1 MKKYIV
7 YLILCFVSCFIF
19 SCTSVYE
26 KGDTSCIPEGM
37 ERLTFKVIVSSSKV
51 VGSNTRSIALE
62 KENEI
67 KDLFVKIGYYDGD
80 HYRNFYSTQN
90 GTIYLDSYVYEDSIY
105 RASIEVPVGT
115 FRDGDNIYVWANQEY
130 PIDVTS
136 EEELTTP
143 LYMSGIGTIRDR
155 WGGGR
160 DFEAD
165 VHLLRGVAKLRTVVR
180 TTKRSVLGSWNI
192 NINQVETQILHMPLC
207 IRPFAPFET
216 HRNPAA
222 NDWWNDVYHRYIDC
236 TLKNVDWW
244 FRWENSHLLSSVELP
259 IDDGVNVDKVAETS
273 YDRYIYE
280 NWLENESDYDENT
293 NVTALKVRIPLWN
306 NETGENRTIE
316 RVIPIKTND
325 SYRILRNHIYTVD
338 VRVLSLDEVKIF
350 TNMLDW
356 EDVGVTGDIVGG
368 VDFDIDRTK
377 ITLIKD
383 IVDPVKLLKV
393 DCHAP
398 GRLQIRALKP
408 NKTDLISTTDLQL
421 YCNGITETDKLA
433 DNSGIYDLTAAQ
445 VMNFYCTTGSV
456 PANYEGGFI
465 EISSD
470 NVHVEYIPVSSLD
483 TFTPLDTEGTANSY
497 IADRGAGS
505 YSFTATIMGNGVDGI
520 IDEGKFEDASGNIL
534 TKAGGA
540 NIHPLSAKL
549 LWQDTDE
556 LVEQVALVNG
566 RVQVKMRRS
575 RGNAVIAVYDKTNP
589 NAEDAKVLWSW
600 HLWCTATPKILE
612 FVTSIYTGNNYKVM
626 DRNLGATAT
635 KAYLGTVQGLHYQ
648 WGRKDPFSGSLTYD
662 GIRTILYDVRSGQV
676 VYKYSDERVTAGQA
690 ISTPSSLYSPRRGLG
705 SESWCTKTTEL
716 KYLWGNPD
724 GEQDVFPKET
734 LKSLYD
740 PCPYGYKVAPHD
752 VFKILSKG
760 EIAIFLPAGASLGDM
775 YFIKSYFANG
785 STFYYDNAGIDET
798 KLIYLPE
805 TYRPNGDGIKLG
817 KRGVYWC
824 SSPHPADK
832 EHSGLMFNFHPY
844 TAMDFEYNI
853 YNPVVT
859 STPASIRCVKE

>member
-1 MKKYIV
+1 MTNKMVIGYKFAF
-7 YLILCFVSCFIF
+7 ILLLLSSCVEDIRNCDMGNVDNMIPDGKERMELRLVIPGGKQPVVRSIENGMAGENKVERLFMDVMNSGTVIA
-19 SCTSVYE
+19 SRSTADGALTLTPTDVDSVYAVSTLFDIGTLE
-26 KGDTSCIPEGM
+26 AGYTLRVRANEDTPAIISGQP
-37 ERLTFKVIVSSSKV
+37 VSP
-51 VGSNTRSIALE
+51 
-62 KENEI
+62 
-67 KDLFVKIGYYDGD
+67 F
-80 HYRNFYSTQN
+80 
-90 GTIYLDSYVYEDSIY
+90 
-105 RASIEVPVGT
+105 
-115 FRDGDNIYVWANQEY
+115 
-130 PIDVTS
+130 
-136 EEELTTP
+136 
-143 LYMSGIGTIRDR
+143 YMSGTGVIEDGINRN
-155 WGGGR
+155 
-160 DFEAD
+160 FKAS
-165 VHLLRGVAKLRTVVR
+165 VHLLRGVAKLRTTVR
-180 TTKRSVLGSWNI
+180 TTSFTVPQELMIGDVKIQVIHAADRIRKYAPFSSHANEAVVENLPASSLNYPDYPEVSLYDI
-192 NINQVETQILHMPLC
+192 LAHEQVEINGEAITFYPL
-207 IRPFAPFET
+207 F
-216 HRNPAA
+216 
-222 NDWWNDVYHRYIDC
+222 V
-236 TLKNVDWW
+236 
-244 FRWENSHLLSSVELP
+244 
-259 IDDGVNVDKVAETS
+259 
-273 YDRYIYE
+273 YE
-280 NWLENESDYDENT
+280 NYLEQEEEYDPAI
-293 NVTALKVRIPLWN
+293 NVTSLKLTIPVTDGIASRVI
-306 NETGENRTIE
+306 ERTIPVKAE
-316 RVIPIKTND
+316 D
-325 SYRILRNHIYTVD
+325 SYRMKRNHIYSVD
-338 VRVLSLDEVKIF
+338 VQVLSLDEVKVF
-350 TNMLDW
+350 TDMLDW

-566 RVQVKMRRS
+566 RVQVKMGRS

-662 GIRTILYDVRSGQV
+662 GIRTILYDVRSGQG

-705 SESWCTKTTEL
+705 GESWCTKTTEL

-724 GEQDVFPKET
+724 GEQDAFPKET

-760 EIAIFLPAGASLGDM
+760 EIAIFPPAGASLGDM

-817 KRGVYWC
+817 KWGVYWC

-859 STPASIRCVKE
+859 SVPASIRCVKE

>member
-1 MKKYIV
+1 MTNKMVIGYKFAF
-7 YLILCFVSCFIF
+7 ILLLLSSCVEDIRNCDIGNVDNMIPDGKERMELRLVIPGGKQPVVRSIENGMAGENKVERLFMDVMNSGTVIA
-19 SCTSVYE
+19 SRSTADGALTLTPTDVDSVYAVSTLFDIGTLE
-26 KGDTSCIPEGM
+26 AGYTLRVRANEDTPAIISGQP
-37 ERLTFKVIVSSSKV
+37 VSP
-51 VGSNTRSIALE
+51 
-62 KENEI
+62 
-67 KDLFVKIGYYDGD
+67 F
-80 HYRNFYSTQN
+80 
-90 GTIYLDSYVYEDSIY
+90 
-105 RASIEVPVGT
+105 
-115 FRDGDNIYVWANQEY
+115 
-130 PIDVTS
+130 
-136 EEELTTP
+136 
-143 LYMSGIGTIRDR
+143 YMSGTGVIEDGINRN
-155 WGGGR
+155 
-160 DFEAD
+160 FKAS
-165 VHLLRGVAKLRTVVR
+165 VHLLRGVAKLRTTVR
-180 TTKRSVLGSWNI
+180 TTSFTVPQELMIGDVKIQVIHAADRIRKYAPFSSHANEAVVENLPASSLNYPDYPEVSLYDI
-192 NINQVETQILHMPLC
+192 LAHEQVEINGEAITFYPL
-207 IRPFAPFET
+207 F
-216 HRNPAA
+216 
-222 NDWWNDVYHRYIDC
+222 V
-236 TLKNVDWW
+236 
-244 FRWENSHLLSSVELP
+244 
-259 IDDGVNVDKVAETS
+259 
-273 YDRYIYE
+273 YE
-280 NWLENESDYDENT
+280 NYLEQEEEYDPAI
-293 NVTALKVRIPLWN
+293 NVTSLKLTIPVTDGIASRVI
-306 NETGENRTIE
+306 ERTIPVKAE
-316 RVIPIKTND
+316 D
-325 SYRILRNHIYTVD
+325 SYRMKRNHIYSVD
-338 VRVLSLDEVKIF
+338 VQVLSLDEVKVF
-350 TNMLDW
+350 TDMLDW

-556 LVEQVALVNG
+556 LVEQVALGNG
-566 RVQVKMRRS
+566 RVQVKMGRS

-662 GIRTILYDVRSGQV
+662 GIRTILYDVRSGQG

-705 SESWCTKTTEL
+705 GESWCTKTTEL

-724 GEQDVFPKET
+724 GEQDAFPKET

-760 EIAIFLPAGASLGDM
+760 EIAIFPPAGASLGDM

-817 KRGVYWC
+817 KWGVYWC

-859 STPASIRCVKE
+859 SVPASIRCVKE

>member
-1 MKKYIV
+1 MTNKMVIGYKFAF
-7 YLILCFVSCFIF
+7 ILLLLSSCVEDIRNCDIGNVDNMIPDGKERMELRLVIPGGKQPVVRSIENGMAGENKVERLFMDVMNSGTVIA
-19 SCTSVYE
+19 SRSTADGALTLTPTDVDSVYAVSTLFDIGTLE
-26 KGDTSCIPEGM
+26 AGYTLRVRANEDTPAIISGQP
-37 ERLTFKVIVSSSKV
+37 VSP
-51 VGSNTRSIALE
+51 
-62 KENEI
+62 
-67 KDLFVKIGYYDGD
+67 F
-80 HYRNFYSTQN
+80 
-90 GTIYLDSYVYEDSIY
+90 
-105 RASIEVPVGT
+105 
-115 FRDGDNIYVWANQEY
+115 
-130 PIDVTS
+130 
-136 EEELTTP
+136 
-143 LYMSGIGTIRDR
+143 YMSGTGVIEDGINRN
-155 WGGGR
+155 
-160 DFEAD
+160 FKAS
-165 VHLLRGVAKLRTVVR
+165 VHLLRGVAKLRTTVR
-180 TTKRSVLGSWNI
+180 TTSFTVPQELMIGDVKIQVIHAADRIRKYAPFSSHANEAVVENLPASSLNYPDYPEVSLYDI
-192 NINQVETQILHMPLC
+192 LAHEQVEINGEAITFYPL
-207 IRPFAPFET
+207 F
-216 HRNPAA
+216 
-222 NDWWNDVYHRYIDC
+222 V
-236 TLKNVDWW
+236 
-244 FRWENSHLLSSVELP
+244 
-259 IDDGVNVDKVAETS
+259 
-273 YDRYIYE
+273 YE
-280 NWLENESDYDENT
+280 NYLEQEEEYDPAI
-293 NVTALKVRIPLWN
+293 NVTSLKLTIPVTDGIASRVI
-306 NETGENRTIE
+306 ERTIPVKAE
-316 RVIPIKTND
+316 D
-325 SYRILRNHIYTVD
+325 SYRMKRNHIYSVD
-338 VRVLSLDEVKIF
+338 VQVLSLDEVKVF
-350 TNMLDW
+350 TDMLDW

-566 RVQVKMRRS
+566 RVQVKMGRS

-662 GIRTILYDVRSGQV
+662 GIRTILYDVRSGQG

-705 SESWCTKTTEL
+705 GESWCTKTTEL

-724 GEQDVFPKET
+724 GEQDAFPKET

-760 EIAIFLPAGASLGDM
+760 EIAIFPPAGASLGDM

-817 KRGVYWC
+817 KWGVYWC

-832 EHSGLMFNFHPY
+832 EHSELMFNFHPY

-859 STPASIRCVKE
+859 SVPASIRCVKE

>member
-1 MKKYIV
+1 MEDIRNCDIGNVDNMIPDGKERMELRLVIPGGKQPVVRSIENGMAGENKV
-7 YLILCFVSCFIF
+7 ERLFMDVMNSGTVIASRSTADGALTLPPTDVD
-19 SCTSVYE
+19 SVYAVSTLFDIGTLE
-26 KGDTSCIPEGM
+26 AGYTLRVRANEDTPAIISGQP
-37 ERLTFKVIVSSSKV
+37 VSP
-51 VGSNTRSIALE
+51 
-62 KENEI
+62 
-67 KDLFVKIGYYDGD
+67 F
-80 HYRNFYSTQN
+80 
-90 GTIYLDSYVYEDSIY
+90 
-105 RASIEVPVGT
+105 
-115 FRDGDNIYVWANQEY
+115 
-130 PIDVTS
+130 
-136 EEELTTP
+136 
-143 LYMSGIGTIRDR
+143 YMSGTGVIEDGINRN
-155 WGGGR
+155 
-160 DFEAD
+160 FKAS
-165 VHLLRGVAKLRTVVR
+165 VHLLRGVAKLRTTVR
-180 TTKRSVLGSWNI
+180 TTSFTVPQELMIGDVKIQVIHAADRIRKYAPFSSHANEAVVENLPASSLNYPDYPEVSLYDI
-192 NINQVETQILHMPLC
+192 LAHEQVEINGEAITFYPL
-207 IRPFAPFET
+207 F
-216 HRNPAA
+216 
-222 NDWWNDVYHRYIDC
+222 V
-236 TLKNVDWW
+236 
-244 FRWENSHLLSSVELP
+244 
-259 IDDGVNVDKVAETS
+259 
-273 YDRYIYE
+273 YE
-280 NWLENESDYDENT
+280 NYLEQEEEYDPAI
-293 NVTALKVRIPLWN
+293 NVTSLKLTIPVTDGIASRVI
-306 NETGENRTIE
+306 ERTIPVKAE
-316 RVIPIKTND
+316 D
-325 SYRILRNHIYTVD
+325 SYRMKRNHIYSVD
-338 VRVLSLDEVKIF
+338 VQVLSLDEVKVF
-350 TNMLDW
+350 TDMLDW

-566 RVQVKMRRS
+566 RVQVKMGRS

-662 GIRTILYDVRSGQV
+662 GIRTILYDVRSGQG

-705 SESWCTKTTEL
+705 GESWCTKTTEL

-724 GEQDVFPKET
+724 GEQDAFPKET

-760 EIAIFLPAGASLGDM
+760 EIAIFPPAGASLGDM

-817 KRGVYWC
+817 KWGVYWC

-859 STPASIRCVKE
+859 SVPASIRCVKE

>member
-1 MKKYIV
+1 MEIGYKFAF
-7 YLILCFVSCFIF
+7 ILLLLSSCLVDIRNCDFGNVDNMISEGKERMELRLVIPGGKQPVVRSIENGMAGENKVERLF
-19 SCTSVYE
+19 MDVMNSGTVIASRSTADGALTLTPTDVDSVYAVSTLFDIGTLE
-26 KGDTSCIPEGM
+26 AGYTLRVRANEDTPAIISGQP
-37 ERLTFKVIVSSSKV
+37 VSP
-51 VGSNTRSIALE
+51 
-62 KENEI
+62 
-67 KDLFVKIGYYDGD
+67 F
-80 HYRNFYSTQN
+80 
-90 GTIYLDSYVYEDSIY
+90 
-105 RASIEVPVGT
+105 
-115 FRDGDNIYVWANQEY
+115 
-130 PIDVTS
+130 
-136 EEELTTP
+136 
-143 LYMSGIGTIRDR
+143 YMSGTGVIEDGINRN
-155 WGGGR
+155 
-160 DFEAD
+160 FKAS
-165 VHLLRGVAKLRTVVR
+165 VHLLRGVAKLRTTVR
-180 TTKRSVLGSWNI
+180 TTSFTVPQELMIGDVKIQVIHAADRIRKYAPFSSHANEAVVENLPASSLNYPDYPEVSLYDI
-192 NINQVETQILHMPLC
+192 LAHEQVEINGEAITFYPL
-207 IRPFAPFET
+207 F
-216 HRNPAA
+216 
-222 NDWWNDVYHRYIDC
+222 V
-236 TLKNVDWW
+236 
-244 FRWENSHLLSSVELP
+244 
-259 IDDGVNVDKVAETS
+259 
-273 YDRYIYE
+273 YE
-280 NWLENESDYDENT
+280 NYLEQEEEYDPAI
-293 NVTALKVRIPLWN
+293 NVTSLKLTIPVTDGIASRVI
-306 NETGENRTIE
+306 ERTIPVKAE
-316 RVIPIKTND
+316 D
-325 SYRILRNHIYTVD
+325 SYRMKRKHIYSVD
-338 VRVLSLDEVKIF
+338 VQVLSLDEVKVF
-350 TNMLDW
+350 TDMLDW

-566 RVQVKMRRS
+566 RVQVKMGRS

-662 GIRTILYDVRSGQV
+662 GIRTILYDVRSGQG

-705 SESWCTKTTEL
+705 GESWCTKTTEL

-724 GEQDVFPKET
+724 GEQDAFPKET

-760 EIAIFLPAGASLGDM
+760 EIAIFPPAGASLGDM

-817 KRGVYWC
+817 KWGVYWC

-859 STPASIRCVKE
+859 SVPASIRCVKE

>member
-1 MKKYIV
+1 MINKLFTFFFIA
-7 YLILCFVSCFIF
+7 YLLSSCVEDIENYDLGNVDNMIPDGKELMELRLVIPGDKQ
-19 SCTSVYE
+19 SV
-26 KGDTSCIPEGM
+26 
-37 ERLTFKVIVSSSKV
+37 V
-51 VGSNTRSIALE
+51 RSIE
-62 KENEI
+62 
-67 KDLFVKIGYYDGD
+67 
-80 HYRNFYSTQN
+80 N
-90 GTIYLDSYVYEDSIY
+90 GTAGEN
-105 RASIEVPVGT
+105 SIEQLYMDVMDGGGNPIEYRPRSTGDGTLKLTHYADSFYVVSTLFDIGTLKEGYT
-115 FRDGDNIYVWANQEY
+115 FRVRANADEPHGGQ
-130 PIDVTS
+130 PV
-136 EEELTTP
+136 P
-143 LYMSGIGTIRDR
+143 PFYMSGTGVIYGDR
-155 WGGGR
+155 HFR
-160 DFEAD
+160 ASA
-165 VHLLRGVAKLRTVVR
+165 HLLRGVAKLRTTVR
-180 TTKRSVLGSWNI
+180 KTSFTVPQELTIGDVKVQVLH
-192 NINQVETQILHMPLC
+192 VADR
-207 IRPFAPFET
+207 IRKYAPFPS
-216 HRNPAA
+216 HA
-222 NDWWNDVYHRYIDC
+222 NEAITNN
-236 TLKNVDWW
+236 K
-244 FRWENSHLLSSVELP
+244 ENGLEYPLHYSDYPEVILTDIALQEQGKLDGEAVTFYSHYV
-259 IDDGVNVDKVAETS
+259 
-273 YDRYIYE
+273 YE
-280 NWLENESDYDENT
+280 NYLEQESDYDIDT
-293 NVTALKVRIPLWN
+293 NVTSLKVVIPVTDGVTSRVI
-306 NETGENRTIE
+306 ERTIPVKAE
-316 RVIPIKTND
+316 N
-325 SYRILRNHIYTVD
+325 SYRIKRNHIYSVD
-338 VRVLSLDEVKIF
+338 VQVLSINEVKVF
-350 TNMLDW
+350 TDMLDW
-356 EDVGVTGDIVGG
+356 EDVGVTGDIVGTY
-368 VDFDIDRTK
+368 FDIDRSASK
-377 ITLIKD
+377 GITLIKD
-383 IVDPVKLLKV
+383 IADPVKLVKV
-393 DCHAP
+393 DCHTP
-398 GRLQIRALKP
+398 GRLRIRALQP

-421 YCNGITETDKLA
+421 YCNGIAETDKLA

-456 PANYEGGFI
+456 PANFEGGFI

-470 NVHVEYIPVSSLD
+470 NVHVVYIPIGSLD
-483 TFTPLDTEGTANSY
+483 TFIPLDTEGTSNSY
-497 IADRGAGS
+497 IADRGAAS
-505 YSFTATIMGNGVDGI
+505 YSFTATIMGNGADGI

-566 RVQVKMRRS
+566 RVQVKMGRS
-575 RGNAVIAVYDKTNP
+575 RGNALIAVYDKANP

-662 GIRTILYDVRSGQV
+662 GIRTILYDVRSGQG

-705 SESWCTKTTEL
+705 GESWCTKTTEL

-724 GEQDVFPKET
+724 GEQDAFPKET

-760 EIAIFLPAGASLGDM
+760 EIAIFPPAGASLGDM

-817 KRGVYWC
+817 KWGVYWC

-859 STPASIRCVKE
+859 SVPASIRCVKE

>member
-1 MKKYIV
+1 
-7 YLILCFVSCFIF
+7 
-19 SCTSVYE
+19 
-26 KGDTSCIPEGM
+26 
-37 ERLTFKVIVSSSKV
+37 
-51 VGSNTRSIALE
+51 
-62 KENEI
+62 
-67 KDLFVKIGYYDGD
+67 
-80 HYRNFYSTQN
+80 
-90 GTIYLDSYVYEDSIY
+90 
-105 RASIEVPVGT
+105 
-115 FRDGDNIYVWANQEY
+115 
-130 PIDVTS
+130 
-136 EEELTTP
+136 
-143 LYMSGIGTIRDR
+143 
-155 WGGGR
+155 
-160 DFEAD
+160 
-165 VHLLRGVAKLRTVVR
+165 
-180 TTKRSVLGSWNI
+180 
-192 NINQVETQILHMPLC
+192 
-207 IRPFAPFET
+207 
-216 HRNPAA
+216 
-222 NDWWNDVYHRYIDC
+222 
-236 TLKNVDWW
+236 
-244 FRWENSHLLSSVELP
+244 
-259 IDDGVNVDKVAETS
+259 
-273 YDRYIYE
+273 
-280 NWLENESDYDENT
+280 
-293 NVTALKVRIPLWN
+293 
-306 NETGENRTIE
+306 
-316 RVIPIKTND
+316 
-325 SYRILRNHIYTVD
+325 
-338 VRVLSLDEVKIF
+338 
-350 TNMLDW
+350 
-356 EDVGVTGDIVGG
+356 
-368 VDFDIDRTK
+368 
-377 ITLIKD
+377 
-383 IVDPVKLLKV
+383 
-393 DCHAP
+393 
-398 GRLQIRALKP
+398 
-408 NKTDLISTTDLQL
+408 
-421 YCNGITETDKLA
+421 
-433 DNSGIYDLTAAQ
+433 
-445 VMNFYCTTGSV
+445 MNFYCTTGSV

-740 PCPYGYKVAPHD
+740 PCPYGYKVAPHG

-760 EIAIFLPAGASLGDM
+760 EIAIFPPAGASLGDM

>member
-1 MKKYIV
+1 MTNKMVIGYKFAF
-7 YLILCFVSCFIF
+7 ILLLLSSCVEDIRNCDIGNVDNMIPDGKERMELRLVIPGGKQPVVRSIENGMAGENKVERLFMDVMNSGTVIA
-19 SCTSVYE
+19 SRSTADGALTLTPTDDDSVYAVSTLFDIGTLE
-26 KGDTSCIPEGM
+26 AGYTLRVRANEDTPAIISGQP
-37 ERLTFKVIVSSSKV
+37 VSP
-51 VGSNTRSIALE
+51 
-62 KENEI
+62 
-67 KDLFVKIGYYDGD
+67 F
-80 HYRNFYSTQN
+80 
-90 GTIYLDSYVYEDSIY
+90 
-105 RASIEVPVGT
+105 
-115 FRDGDNIYVWANQEY
+115 
-130 PIDVTS
+130 
-136 EEELTTP
+136 
-143 LYMSGIGTIRDR
+143 YMSGTGVIEDGINRN
-155 WGGGR
+155 
-160 DFEAD
+160 FKAS
-165 VHLLRGVAKLRTVVR
+165 VHLLRGVAKLRTTVR
-180 TTKRSVLGSWNI
+180 TTSFTVPQELMIGDVKIQVIHAADRIRKYAPFSSHANEAVVENLPASSLNYPDYPEVSLYDI
-192 NINQVETQILHMPLC
+192 LAHEQVEINGEAITFYPL
-207 IRPFAPFET
+207 F
-216 HRNPAA
+216 
-222 NDWWNDVYHRYIDC
+222 V
-236 TLKNVDWW
+236 
-244 FRWENSHLLSSVELP
+244 
-259 IDDGVNVDKVAETS
+259 
-273 YDRYIYE
+273 YE
-280 NWLENESDYDENT
+280 NYLEQEEEYDPAI
-293 NVTALKVRIPLWN
+293 NVTSLKLTIPVTDGIASRVI
-306 NETGENRTIE
+306 ERTIPVKAE
-316 RVIPIKTND
+316 D
-325 SYRILRNHIYTVD
+325 SYRMKRNHIYSVD
-338 VRVLSLDEVKIF
+338 VQVLSLDEVKVF
-350 TNMLDW
+350 TDMLDW

-566 RVQVKMRRS
+566 RVQVKMGRS

-648 WGRKDPFSGSLTYD
+648 WGRKDPYSSSLTYD
-662 GIRTILYDVRSGQV
+662 GIRTILYDVRSGQG

-705 SESWCTKTTEL
+705 GESWCTKTTEL

-724 GEQDVFPKET
+724 GEQDAFPKET

-760 EIAIFLPAGASLGDM
+760 EIAIFPPAGASLGDM

-817 KRGVYWC
+817 KWGVYWC

-859 STPASIRCVKE
+859 SVPASIRCVKE

>member
-1 MKKYIV
+1 MTNKMVIGYKFAF
-7 YLILCFVSCFIF
+7 ILLLLSSCVEDIRNCDIGNVDNMIPDGKERMELRLVIPGGKQPVVRSIENGMAGENKVERLFMDVMNSGTVIA
-19 SCTSVYE
+19 SRSTADGALTLTPTDVDSVYAVSTLFDIGTLE
-26 KGDTSCIPEGM
+26 AGYTLRVRANEDTPAIISGQP
-37 ERLTFKVIVSSSKV
+37 VSP
-51 VGSNTRSIALE
+51 
-62 KENEI
+62 
-67 KDLFVKIGYYDGD
+67 F
-80 HYRNFYSTQN
+80 
-90 GTIYLDSYVYEDSIY
+90 
-105 RASIEVPVGT
+105 
-115 FRDGDNIYVWANQEY
+115 
-130 PIDVTS
+130 
-136 EEELTTP
+136 
-143 LYMSGIGTIRDR
+143 YMSGTGVIEDGINRN
-155 WGGGR
+155 
-160 DFEAD
+160 FKAS
-165 VHLLRGVAKLRTVVR
+165 VHLLRGVAKLRTTVR
-180 TTKRSVLGSWNI
+180 TTSFTVPQELMIGDVKIQVIHAADRIRKYAPFSSHANEAVVENLPASSLNYPDYPEVSLYDI
-192 NINQVETQILHMPLC
+192 LAHEQVEINGEAITFYPL
-207 IRPFAPFET
+207 F
-216 HRNPAA
+216 
-222 NDWWNDVYHRYIDC
+222 V
-236 TLKNVDWW
+236 
-244 FRWENSHLLSSVELP
+244 
-259 IDDGVNVDKVAETS
+259 
-273 YDRYIYE
+273 YE
-280 NWLENESDYDENT
+280 NYLEQEEEYDPAI
-293 NVTALKVRIPLWN
+293 NVTSLKLTIPVTDGIASRVI
-306 NETGENRTIE
+306 ERTIPVKAE
-316 RVIPIKTND
+316 D
-325 SYRILRNHIYTVD
+325 SYRMKRNHIYSVD
-338 VRVLSLDEVKIF
+338 VQVLSLDEVKVF
-350 TNMLDW
+350 TDMLDW

-566 RVQVKMRRS
+566 RVQVKMGRS

-662 GIRTILYDVRSGQV
+662 GIRTILYDVRSGQG

-705 SESWCTKTTEL
+705 GESWCTKTTEL

-724 GEQDVFPKET
+724 GEQDAFPKET

-760 EIAIFLPAGASLGDM
+760 EIAIFPPAGASLGDM

-817 KRGVYWC
+817 KWGVYWC

-859 STPASIRCVKE
+859 SVPASIRCVKEIIH

>member
-1 MKKYIV
+1 MTNKMVIGYKFAF
-7 YLILCFVSCFIF
+7 ILLLLSSCVEDIRNCDIGNVDNMIPDGKERMELRLVIPGGKQPVVRSIENGMAGENKVERLFMDVMNSGTVIA
-19 SCTSVYE
+19 SRSTADGALTLTPTDVDSVYAVSTLFDIGTLE
-26 KGDTSCIPEGM
+26 AGYTLRVRANEDTPAIISGQP
-37 ERLTFKVIVSSSKV
+37 VSP
-51 VGSNTRSIALE
+51 
-62 KENEI
+62 
-67 KDLFVKIGYYDGD
+67 F
-80 HYRNFYSTQN
+80 
-90 GTIYLDSYVYEDSIY
+90 
-105 RASIEVPVGT
+105 
-115 FRDGDNIYVWANQEY
+115 
-130 PIDVTS
+130 
-136 EEELTTP
+136 
-143 LYMSGIGTIRDR
+143 YMSGTGVIEDGINRN
-155 WGGGR
+155 
-160 DFEAD
+160 FKAS
-165 VHLLRGVAKLRTVVR
+165 VHLLRGVAKLRTAVR
-180 TTKRSVLGSWNI
+180 TTSFTVPQELMIGDVKIQVIHAADRIRKYAPFSSHANEAVVENLPASSLNYPDYPEVSLYDI
-192 NINQVETQILHMPLC
+192 LAHEQVEINGEAITFYPL
-207 IRPFAPFET
+207 F
-216 HRNPAA
+216 
-222 NDWWNDVYHRYIDC
+222 V
-236 TLKNVDWW
+236 
-244 FRWENSHLLSSVELP
+244 
-259 IDDGVNVDKVAETS
+259 
-273 YDRYIYE
+273 YE
-280 NWLENESDYDENT
+280 NYLEQEEEYDPAI
-293 NVTALKVRIPLWN
+293 NVTSLKLTIPVTDGIASRVI
-306 NETGENRTIE
+306 ERTIPVKAE
-316 RVIPIKTND
+316 D
-325 SYRILRNHIYTVD
+325 SYRMKRNHIYSVD
-338 VRVLSLDEVKIF
+338 VQVLSLDEVKVF
-350 TNMLDW
+350 TDMLDW

-566 RVQVKMRRS
+566 RVQVKMGRS

-662 GIRTILYDVRSGQV
+662 GIRTILYDVRSGQG

-705 SESWCTKTTEL
+705 GESWCTKTTEL

-724 GEQDVFPKET
+724 GEQDAFPKET

-760 EIAIFLPAGASLGDM
+760 EIAIFPPAGASLGDM

-817 KRGVYWC
+817 KWGVYWC

-859 STPASIRCVKE
+859 SVPASIRCVKE

>member
-1 MKKYIV
+1 MTNKMVIGYKFAF
-7 YLILCFVSCFIF
+7 ILLLLSSCVEDIRNCDIGNVDNMIPDGKERMELRLVIPGGKQPVVRSIENGMAGENKVERLFMDVMNSGTVIA
-19 SCTSVYE
+19 SRSTADGALTLTPTDVDSVYAVSTLFDIGTLE
-26 KGDTSCIPEGM
+26 AGYTLRVRANEDTPAIISGQP
-37 ERLTFKVIVSSSKV
+37 VSP
-51 VGSNTRSIALE
+51 
-62 KENEI
+62 
-67 KDLFVKIGYYDGD
+67 F
-80 HYRNFYSTQN
+80 
-90 GTIYLDSYVYEDSIY
+90 
-105 RASIEVPVGT
+105 
-115 FRDGDNIYVWANQEY
+115 
-130 PIDVTS
+130 
-136 EEELTTP
+136 
-143 LYMSGIGTIRDR
+143 YMSGTGVIEDGINRN
-155 WGGGR
+155 
-160 DFEAD
+160 FKAS
-165 VHLLRGVAKLRTVVR
+165 VHLLRGVAKLRTTVR
-180 TTKRSVLGSWNI
+180 TTSFTVPQELMIGDVKIQVIHAADRIRKYAPFSSHANEAVVENLPASSLNYPDYPEVSLYDI
-192 NINQVETQILHMPLC
+192 LAHEQVEINGEAITFYPL
-207 IRPFAPFET
+207 F
-216 HRNPAA
+216 
-222 NDWWNDVYHRYIDC
+222 V
-236 TLKNVDWW
+236 
-244 FRWENSHLLSSVELP
+244 
-259 IDDGVNVDKVAETS
+259 
-273 YDRYIYE
+273 YE
-280 NWLENESDYDENT
+280 NYLEQEEEYDPAI
-293 NVTALKVRIPLWN
+293 NVTSLKLTIPVTDGIASRVI
-306 NETGENRTIE
+306 ERTIPVKAE
-316 RVIPIKTND
+316 D
-325 SYRILRNHIYTVD
+325 SYRMKRNHIYSVD
-338 VRVLSLDEVKIF
+338 VQVLSLDEVKVF
-350 TNMLDW
+350 TDMLDW

-566 RVQVKMRRS
+566 RVQVKMGRS

-662 GIRTILYDVRSGQV
+662 GIRTILYDVRSGQG

-724 GEQDVFPKET
+724 GEQDAFPKET

-760 EIAIFLPAGASLGDM
+760 EIAIFPPAGASLGDM

>member
-1 MKKYIV
+1 MTNKMVIGYKFAF
-7 YLILCFVSCFIF
+7 ILLLLSSCVEDIRNCDIGNVDNMIPDGKERMELRLVIPGGKQPVVRSIENGMAGENKVERLFMDVMNSGTVIA
-19 SCTSVYE
+19 SRSTADGALTLTPTDVDSVYAVSTLFDIGTLE
-26 KGDTSCIPEGM
+26 AGYTLRVRANEDTPAIISGQP
-37 ERLTFKVIVSSSKV
+37 VSP
-51 VGSNTRSIALE
+51 
-62 KENEI
+62 
-67 KDLFVKIGYYDGD
+67 F
-80 HYRNFYSTQN
+80 
-90 GTIYLDSYVYEDSIY
+90 
-105 RASIEVPVGT
+105 
-115 FRDGDNIYVWANQEY
+115 
-130 PIDVTS
+130 
-136 EEELTTP
+136 
-143 LYMSGIGTIRDR
+143 YMSGTGVIEDGINRN
-155 WGGGR
+155 
-160 DFEAD
+160 FKAS
-165 VHLLRGVAKLRTVVR
+165 VHLLRGVAKLWTTVR
-180 TTKRSVLGSWNI
+180 TTSFTVPQELMIGDVKIQVIHAADRIRKYAPFSSHANEAVVENLPASSLNYPDYPEVSLYDI
-192 NINQVETQILHMPLC
+192 LAHEQVEINGEAITFYPL
-207 IRPFAPFET
+207 F
-216 HRNPAA
+216 
-222 NDWWNDVYHRYIDC
+222 V
-236 TLKNVDWW
+236 
-244 FRWENSHLLSSVELP
+244 
-259 IDDGVNVDKVAETS
+259 
-273 YDRYIYE
+273 YE
-280 NWLENESDYDENT
+280 NYLEQEEEYDPAI
-293 NVTALKVRIPLWN
+293 NVTSLKLTIPVTDGIASRVI
-306 NETGENRTIE
+306 ERTIPVKAE
-316 RVIPIKTND
+316 D
-325 SYRILRNHIYTVD
+325 SYRMKRNHIYSVD
-338 VRVLSLDEVKIF
+338 VQVLSLDEVKVF
-350 TNMLDW
+350 TDMLDW

-566 RVQVKMRRS
+566 RVQVKMGRS

-662 GIRTILYDVRSGQV
+662 GIRTILYDVRSGQG

-690 ISTPSSLYSPRRGLG
+690 ISTPSSLCSPRRGLG
-705 SESWCTKTTEL
+705 GESWCTKTTEL

-724 GEQDVFPKET
+724 GEQDAFPKET

-760 EIAIFLPAGASLGDM
+760 EIAIFPPAGASLGDM

-817 KRGVYWC
+817 KWGVYWC

-859 STPASIRCVKE
+859 SVPASIRCVKE